1 MEEAECQILSAVV
14 FSLYLSGLLVE
25 PFLAIARK
33 VFHSLSLICH
43 AVQGIQTDNPATS
56 ESFIYRLPVASQR
69 KFFCFAPTLQTSFS
83 SLPWLS
89 LFFFFPDR
97 VWDWFIINFRCLIVL
112 LWSRMGRWDF
122 QLLWMLGSPGG
133 PGPAALPAVPDKWAC
148 AVVARGRGLMGL
160 QRLGQERPQML

>member
-1 MEEAECQILSAVV
+1 MSDIKRRCFQFLSFGPVSGAI
-14 FSLYLSGLLVE
+14 FSN
-25 PFLAIARK
+25 RK
-33 VFHSLSLICH
+33 WKDFHSPSIILHVI
-43 AVQGIQTDNPATS
+43 QGIQTNNPATS
-56 ESFIYRLPVASQR
+56 DSELSTAYSKPKKILL
-69 KFFCFAPTLQTSFS
+69 FCSDFAP
-83 SLPWLS
+83 LS
-89 LFFFFPDR
+89 PDSTASFFPDR
-97 VWDWFIINFRCLIVL
+97 AWDWFIINFRCLIVL